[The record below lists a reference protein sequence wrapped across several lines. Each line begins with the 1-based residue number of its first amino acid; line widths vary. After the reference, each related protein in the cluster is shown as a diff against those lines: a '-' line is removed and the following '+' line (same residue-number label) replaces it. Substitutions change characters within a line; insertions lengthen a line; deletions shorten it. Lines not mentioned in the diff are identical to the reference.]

1 MAFRQEVIITAHD
14 ANIFLSLVEEMVSK
28 GGKVLKGYPFL
39 SLPYTASFE
48 FINKEHIPAR
58 PGVQDLGRKVMA
70 DAVAVANYTKEQ
82 LEEMDWDAFR
92 AVCKVFDIKGRERDV
107 MVEKYLKAQ
116 AEGK

>member
-1 MAFRQEVIITAHD
+1 MAFRQEIKITSHD
-14 ANIFLSLVEEMVSK
+14 ANTFLFLIEEMVSK

-39 SLPYTASFE
+39 SLPYTAYFE
-48 FINKEHIPAR
+48 FINKDYIQSK
-58 PGVQDLGRKVMA
+58 PGVIDLGRKVME

-92 AVCKVFDIKGRERDV
+92 AVCKVFEIKGRERAV
-107 MVEKYLKAQ
+107 MIEQYLKAQ